1 MKRHWWWPLG
11 AATVLCFAA
20 QARAQGAPDEAAK
33 NVART
38 LAETGRRRFHAGDYA
53 GAIEALRDAEKY
65 YRAPTIARLRAQ
77 AHEKLGQL
85 VEARDVYRQV
95 ASEELPEGAPPE
107 FVAAREEAM
116 RSLLS
121 LRARIPRVHIVV
133 ENAPDGTR
141 VTLDGKPLD
150 AAALVRPIRVN
161 PGKHVVAVEPPGA
174 ARITREID
182 VAERADE
189 KVVIDLAPAS
199 PRPPATARP
208 VGTPATSPR
217 APAVARA
224 APSRAS
230 TGGDRSFVGPA
241 IAFGTGAVGLVTG
254 AVAGAH
260 SLVVAGEIRAECG
273 EELVCEPRLRERV
286 EMGKTLG
293 HVSTVAFAVA
303 GAAVVTGTVLWLAPT
318 RDEAPARVSLVA
330 GPTFLGLE
338 GVF

>member
-1 MKRHWWWPLG
+1 MKRHWWSMG
-11 AATVLCFAA
+11 AAVVLCFAA
-20 QARAQGAPDEAAK
+20 EAGAQEAPDETAK

-38 LAETGRRRFHAGDYA
+38 LAETGRRRFRAGDYA
-53 GAIEALRDAEKY
+53 GALEALRDAEKY
-65 YRAPTIARLRAQ
+65 YRAPTISRLRAQ

-116 RSLLS
+116 RALLS

-150 AAALVRPIRVN
+150 AAALVRPIRLN

-182 VAERADE
+182 VAERDEE
-189 KVVIDLAPAS
+189 KVEVVLAPAT
-199 PRPPATARP
+199 PRPPVTARP
-208 VGTPATSPR
+208 VTTPAARPSAPAMASPR
-217 APAVARA
+217 
-224 APSRAS
+224 
-230 TGGDRSFVGPA
+230 GGQSFVGPA
-241 IAFGTGAVGLVTG
+241 IAFGTGAVALVTG

-260 SLVVAGEIRAECG
+260 SLVVAEEIRSECG
-273 EELVCEPRLRERV
+273 EELVCQPRHRERV
-286 EMGKTLG
+286 ETAKTLG
-293 HVSTVAFAVA
+293 HVSTVAFALA
-303 GAAVVTGTVLWLAPT
+303 GAGIVTGTILLLVPGEKA
-318 RDEAPARVSLVA
+318 APARMSLVA
-330 GPTFLGLE
+330 GPTFLGLK
-338 GVF
+338 GAF